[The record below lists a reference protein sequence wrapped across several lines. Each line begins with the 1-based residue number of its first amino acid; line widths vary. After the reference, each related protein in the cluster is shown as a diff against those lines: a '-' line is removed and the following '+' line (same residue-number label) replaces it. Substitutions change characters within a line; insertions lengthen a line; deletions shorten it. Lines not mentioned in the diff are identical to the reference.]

1 MVESKAMKV
10 LKGLENMTYEERLRA
25 LNLYSLQRRPAR
37 GDKINIYKYLPGI
50 TKKKKKN
57 KKAILV

>member
-37 GDKINIYKYLPGI
+37 GDKINICKYLPGI
-50 TKKKKKN
+50 TKKKTT